1 LINRKDPGLAHILS
15 TGYALHLSASGL
27 DFFTDTALPMKSIF
41 YGKPLI
47 FIYLGKMI
55 IL

>member
-1 LINRKDPGLAHILS
+1 LIDRKDPGLAHILS
-15 TGYALHLSASGL
+15 TGYAPHLSAAGL
-27 DFFTDTALPMKSIF
+27 DFLADTALPMKSIF
-41 YGKPLI
+41 YGKSLI